1 MLYWVDISARKLW
14 RWTPST
20 GQATSWLAPE
30 ILTCIAPTAAAN
42 SWVAGAESGV
52 FRLTLKTDGQPGF
65 DLLAPVS
72 QALPGMRFN
81 DGRCDRQG
89 RFLAG
94 TMLMNL
100 AAGARPGCV

>member
-1 MLYWVDISARKLW
+1 MLA
-14 RWTPST
+14 
-20 GQATSWLAPE
+20 
-30 ILTCIAPTAAAN
+30 CIAPAAAAN

-52 FRLTLKTDGQPGF
+52 FRLTLQTDGQLGF

-89 RFLAG
+89 RFLTG